1 MWIRRIISLLVS
13 AVHDGG
19 CGKCSLTLLLVDR
32 KKELIK
38 VKGLQVAPAELEA
51 MLLENADVQDAAVIG
66 VTINGEELPRA
77 YIVPQTPEKATP
89 ETAESIKKWLAE
101 RVSKHKRLEGGVHF
115 IDAVP
120 KNPVSIEIEIE
131 EAEHFANIEIV
142 REDPQEAIERP
153 GGVGEHKG

>member
-1 MWIRRIISLLVS
+1 MKGYWNKPDATKATITP
-13 AVHDGG
+13 DGWLRSG
-19 CGKCSLTLLLVDR
+19 DVAYIDKDNHFFIVDR
-32 KKELIK
+32 MKELIK

-66 VTINGEELPRA
+66 ITVNGDELPRA

-89 ETAESIKKWLAE
+89 EVAESIKKWLAE

-120 KNPVSIEIEIE
+120 KNPVSSN
-131 EAEHFANIEIV
+131 ASV
-142 REDPQEAIERP
+142 CLDMC
-153 GGVGEHKG
+153 